1 MEIPVKLGEVVMRLA
16 SLIASAA
23 GILVLL
29 SASGVS
35 AQSAAEAPRA
45 GWYVGGGI
53 GGPWPSNLAQSG
65 WNRDPIC
72 YPTDA
77 CFDQDPRPDI
87 SGYRWHYDIAAAT
100 GPVFELS
107 TGLFVARARVEL
119 SFRQRWNDLDQMFL
133 SVTNYAGVAMA
144 DRGNSTVTADTRSSI
159 DHLAVRML
167 TVNAYYD
174 FAAGSVV
181 SPYLGAG
188 VGPAFV
194 TVAGVRFSDE
204 YRDTAVN
211 SDVYDP
217 PLSFYNT
224 SLDDDLSDTVLAGHL
239 HAGADVR
246 IADRT
251 WLGLKMTYSMLDD
264 IETRGGYDLHAA
276 HALDPDFEYHDTFA
290 AARSWTLMFT
300 GKYAFDN

>member
-1 MEIPVKLGEVVMRLA
+1 M
-16 SLIASAA
+16 
-23 GILVLL
+23 LL

-35 AQSAAEAPRA
+35 AQSAAEEPRS

-53 GGPWPSNLAQSG
+53 GATWPSNLAQSG

-77 CFDQDPRPDI
+77 CFDQDPRPEI

-107 TGLFVARARVEL
+107 TGLFVDRARVEL

-133 SVTNYAGVAMA
+133 SVTNYEGVAME
-144 DRGNSTVTADTRSSI
+144 DRVNSTVTSDTRSSI

-224 SLDDDLSDTVLAGHL
+224 SLDEAGAEDDLLDAGRYRDPRRIRPARRSR
-239 HAGADVR
+239 AGPGLRVPQHVRRRALLDADVHGQVR
-246 IADRT
+246 LRQ
-251 WLGLKMTYSMLDD
+251 LSR
-264 IETRGGYDLHAA
+264 RGTPLA
-276 HALDPDFEYHDTFA
+276 
-290 AARSWTLMFT
+290 W
-300 GKYAFDN
+300 

>member
-1 MEIPVKLGEVVMRLA
+1 M
-16 SLIASAA
+16 
-23 GILVLL
+23 
-29 SASGVS
+29 
-35 AQSAAEAPRA
+35 
-45 GWYVGGGI
+45 
-53 GGPWPSNLAQSG
+53 
-65 WNRDPIC
+65 
-72 YPTDA
+72 
-77 CFDQDPRPDI
+77 
-87 SGYRWHYDIAAAT
+87 
-100 GPVFELS
+100 FELS
-107 TGLFVARARVEL
+107 TGLFVDRARVEL

-133 SVTNYAGVAMA
+133 SVTNYEGVAME
-144 DRGNSTVTADTRSSI
+144 DRVNSTVTSDTRSSI

-224 SLDDDLSDTVLAGHL
+224 SLDDDLSDTVLAGAPARGRRRPYCRQDL
-239 HAGADVR
+239 AGAEDDLLDAGRYRDPRR
-246 IADRT
+246 IR
-251 WLGLKMTYSMLDD
+251 
-264 IETRGGYDLHAA
+264 
-276 HALDPDFEYHDTFA
+276 P
-290 AARSWTLMFT
+290 ARR
-300 GKYAFDN
+300 

>member
-1 MEIPVKLGEVVMRLA
+1 M
-16 SLIASAA
+16 
-23 GILVLL
+23 
-29 SASGVS
+29 
-35 AQSAAEAPRA
+35 
-45 GWYVGGGI
+45 
-53 GGPWPSNLAQSG
+53 
-65 WNRDPIC
+65 
-72 YPTDA
+72 
-77 CFDQDPRPDI
+77 
-87 SGYRWHYDIAAAT
+87 
-100 GPVFELS
+100 
-107 TGLFVARARVEL
+107 
-119 SFRQRWNDLDQMFL
+119 
-133 SVTNYAGVAMA
+133 
-144 DRGNSTVTADTRSSI
+144 
-159 DHLAVRML
+159 
-167 TVNAYYD
+167 
-174 FAAGSVV
+174 
-181 SPYLGAG
+181 
-188 VGPAFV
+188 GPAFV

-251 WLGLKMTYSMLDD
+251 WLGLKMTYSMLND

>member
-1 MEIPVKLGEVVMRLA
+1 MSGER
-16 SLIASAA
+16 
-23 GILVLL
+23 
-29 SASGVS
+29 
-35 AQSAAEAPRA
+35 
-45 GWYVGGGI
+45 
-53 GGPWPSNLAQSG
+53 
-65 WNRDPIC
+65 C
-72 YPTDA
+72 
-77 CFDQDPRPDI
+77 C
-87 SGYRWHYDIAAAT
+87 RWHYDIAAAT

-107 TGLFVARARVEL
+107 TGLFVDRARVGL

-133 SVTNYAGVAMA
+133 SVTNYAGVARE

-211 SDVYDP
+211 SDVYDAVDRLYRRARFTSERERVEYLLALYERLQA
-217 PLSFYNT
+217 PLT
-224 SLDDDLSDTVLAGHL
+224 A
-239 HAGADVR
+239 
-246 IADRT
+246 
-251 WLGLKMTYSMLDD
+251 
-264 IETRGGYDLHAA
+264 EAA
-276 HALDPDFEYHDTFA
+276 VKR
-290 AARSWTLMFT
+290 RSRRQSRHSR
-300 GKYAFDN
+300 

>member
-1 MEIPVKLGEVVMRLA
+1 ME
-16 SLIASAA
+16 
-23 GILVLL
+23 
-29 SASGVS
+29 
-35 AQSAAEAPRA
+35 
-45 GWYVGGGI
+45 
-53 GGPWPSNLAQSG
+53 
-65 WNRDPIC
+65 
-72 YPTDA
+72 
-77 CFDQDPRPDI
+77 
-87 SGYRWHYDIAAAT
+87 
-100 GPVFELS
+100 
-107 TGLFVARARVEL
+107 
-119 SFRQRWNDLDQMFL
+119 
-133 SVTNYAGVAMA
+133 
-144 DRGNSTVTADTRSSI
+144 DRGNSTVTSDTRSSI

-204 YRDTAVN
+204 YRDTAAN

-217 PLSFYNT
+217 PLSFYNS
-224 SLDDDLSDTVLAGHL
+224 SLDDDLSDMVLAGHL

-264 IETRGGYDLHAA
+264 IETRGKYDLHAA
-276 HALDPDFEYHDTFA
+276 NALDPNFEYHDTFA

>member
-1 MEIPVKLGEVVMRLA
+1 MRLA

-35 AQSAAEAPRA
+35 AQSAAGEPRS

-53 GGPWPSNLAQSG
+53 GATWPSNLAQSG

-77 CFDQDPRPDI
+77 CFDQDPRPEI
-87 SGYRWHYDIAAAT
+87 SGYRWHYDLAAAT

-107 TGLFVARARVEL
+107 TGLFVDRARLEL
-119 SFRQRWNDLDQMFL
+119 SFGQRWNDLDQMFL
-133 SVTNYAGVAMA
+133 SVTNYEGVAMA
-144 DRGNSTVTADTRSSI
+144 DRVNSTVTSDTRSSI
-159 DHLAVRML
+159 DHVAVRML

-204 YRDTAVN
+204 YRDTAIN
-211 SDVYDP
+211 GDVYDP
-217 PLSFYNT
+217 LLSFYNA
-224 SLDDDLSDTVLAGHL
+224 SLDADLSDTVLAGHL

-276 HALDPDFEYHDTFA
+276 NALDPDFEYHNTFA
-290 AARSWTLMFT
+290 ASRSWTLMFT

>member
-1 MEIPVKLGEVVMRLA
+1 M
-16 SLIASAA
+16 
-23 GILVLL
+23 
-29 SASGVS
+29 
-35 AQSAAEAPRA
+35 
-45 GWYVGGGI
+45 
-53 GGPWPSNLAQSG
+53 
-65 WNRDPIC
+65 
-72 YPTDA
+72 
-77 CFDQDPRPDI
+77 
-87 SGYRWHYDIAAAT
+87 
-100 GPVFELS
+100 FELS
-107 TGLFVARARVEL
+107 TGLFVDRARVEL

-133 SVTNYAGVAMA
+133 SVTNYEGVARE

-204 YRDTAVN
+204 YRDTAAN

-217 PLSFYNT
+217 PLSFYNS
-224 SLDDDLSDTVLAGHL
+224 SLDDDLSDMVLAGHL

-264 IETRGGYDLHAA
+264 IETRGRYDLHAA